1 MGWNFLL
8 RSGANHAPNQTT
20 ALISTSLAIASCSAE
35 PKSAV
40 GASLS
45 GGIRFEHRAHERNDG
60 KTMLIVTPVRSVA
73 QDQTIIEQEARTY
86 AEAFANRTCP
96 KGYNFYGDSPV
107 GGRKAEHTYVFQ
119 CTQ

>member
-1 MGWNFLL
+1 M
-8 RSGANHAPNQTT
+8 RACQTI
-20 ALISTSLAIASCSAE
+20 ALISIGLAIASCSAD

-45 GGIRFEHRAHERNDG
+45 GGVRFEHRAHERNDG
-60 KTMLIVTPVRSVA
+60 KTMLIVTPVRGVA
-73 QDQTIIEQEARTY
+73 QDQTIITDEARTY

-107 GGRKAEHTYVFQ
+107 GSSRKGEHTYTFR

>member
-1 MGWNFLL
+1 M
-8 RSGANHAPNQTT
+8 RACQTI
-20 ALISTSLAIASCSAE
+20 ALISIGLAIASCSAD

-45 GGIRFEHRAHERNDG
+45 GGVRFEHRAHERNDG
-60 KTMLIVTPVRSVA
+60 KTMLIVTPVRGVA
-73 QDQTIIEQEARTY
+73 QDQTIIADEARTY

-107 GGRKAEHTYVFQ
+107 GSSRKGEHTYTFR